1 MLEYL
6 ILFIFIGIFFYPLQM
21 DMLSKTMEL
30 ILVVYAGHKS
40 PLVGVFCAF
49 VFMYNLT
56 IQPKKV
62 PEIEAT
68 PFSILSEKVRPKESN
83 REPFSGKSGGTHV
96 EAYSTFNV

>member
-6 ILFIFIGIFFYPLQM
+6 ILFIFIGIFFYPLKM

-49 VFMYNLT
+49 VFMYNMTLRPRK
-56 IQPKKV
+56 I
-62 PEIEAT
+62 PEIEVT
-68 PFSILSEKVRPKESN
+68 PISTIAENLIPKDSN
-83 REPFSGKSGGTHV
+83 QVPFVKQENEHV
-96 EAYSTFNV
+96 EGFSTFNV

>member
-6 ILFIFIGIFFYPLQM
+6 ILFIFIGLFFYPLQM
-21 DMLSKTMEL
+21 DLLSKTMEL

-49 VFMYNLT
+49 VMMYNMT
-56 IQPKKV
+56 VRPRKV

-68 PFSILSEKVRPKESN
+68 PLPVLLEAFRPQDSN
-83 REPFSGKSGGTHV
+83 RVPISGTKENEHV

>member
-6 ILFIFIGIFFYPLQM
+6 ILFIFIGIFFYPLKM

-56 IQPKKV
+56 IQPRKT

-68 PFSILSEKVRPKESN
+68 PISMLTENFVPKSSN
-83 REPFSGKSGGTHV
+83 DVPFIKKENDHV
-96 EAYSTFNV
+96 DAYSTFNV

>member
-1 MLEYL
+1 MFEYL

-21 DMLSKTMEL
+21 DLLSKTMEL

-49 VFMYNLT
+49 VFMYNMTL
-56 IQPKKV
+56 QPRKL

-68 PFSILSEKVRPKESN
+68 PISMLTENFVAKDSN
-83 REPFSGKSGGTHV
+83 KEPFIKKENEHV
-96 EAYSTFNV
+96 EAASFNV

>member
-1 MLEYL
+1 MFEYL

-49 VFMYNLT
+49 VFMYNMTL
-56 IQPKKV
+56 QPRKL

-68 PFSILSEKVRPKESN
+68 PISMLTENFMPKDSN
-83 REPFSGKSGGTHV
+83 QMPFVKKENEHV
-96 EAYSTFNV
+96 EAFSTFNV